1 MRIVSNTELFN
12 IEQDP
17 QKIIDMQKQKQIDLK
32 SIDYA
37 INLNTGKVKINSN
50 NIFIVDKDTNIQANS
65 KDDFLHK
72 QMQTD
77 NIEQMQRFC
86 KYIKKY
92 DNKIYTTDKEL
103 NKDILAFNRYFDKNY
118 YNGFN
123 LRVKDFKDEDIKT
136 EFVREYSITLT
147 MVQTQEINK
156 IGLDT
161 FINLNLDTDKELNQI
176 IDASDL
182 KETQKQFKDAITN
195 KSDADKNKLK
205 ANKSSV
211 DDAEFL
217 LMDIMSKIIYKHQE
231 DNLNKLI
238 SKEQGYY
245 NQVHLLY
252 NQINNS
258 IIELIDKF
266 KTASES
272 IKNSLIIQDISN
284 ISSVDIKKDNTKSI
298 TKTKLPP
305 NITIDFDIEQLFNN
319 IYPNYKYKSINDDRH
334 KKVDIKSKLM
344 LDIDLNNEE
353 DMENLRLI
361 NFIHSGKIQLF
372 TIQSDLING
381 FINIRDF
388 NKTPDKTIPLLSTL
402 KYITA
407 NKKMRLP
414 TSKKDLEL
422 YEDFMLFF
430 NKCKIQVKIIDRQTK
445 QTIFEVLKPIPLLA
459 NTPAYKN
466 NNYGYIIG
474 NSIINILKNE
484 LDSINHTPRQTTLST
499 NKNYLEDRQP
509 STPPVINLKKYI
521 YKSIAQMVNSYKTRK
536 KYQSKIN
543 IECLYDFQA
552 FYNKHPR
559 PTKDDRDK
567 VRDMLNKYLDA
578 LISKGM
584 ITGYKPYKAKND
596 KDITHYVI
604 TINKSFRI

>member
-1 MRIVSNTELFN
+1 
-12 IEQDP
+12 
-17 QKIIDMQKQKQIDLK
+17 MQKQKQIDLK

-123 LRVKDFKDEDIKT
+123 LRVKDFLDEDIKT

-258 IIELIDKF
+258 IIELINKF

-402 KYITA
+402 KYGGIIT
-407 NKKMRLP
+407 P
-414 TSKKDLEL
+414 D
-422 YEDFMLFF
+422 
-430 NKCKIQVKIIDRQTK
+430 II
-445 QTIFEVLKPIPLLA
+445 FS
-459 NTPAYKN
+459 
-466 NNYGYIIG
+466 G
-474 NSIINILKNE
+474 SM
-484 LDSINHTPRQTTLST
+484 
-499 NKNYLEDRQP
+499 
-509 STPPVINLKKYI
+509 KY
-521 YKSIAQMVNSYKTRK
+521 V
-536 KYQSKIN
+536 
-543 IECLYDFQA
+543 
-552 FYNKHPR
+552 
-559 PTKDDRDK
+559 
-567 VRDMLNKYLDA
+567 
-578 LISKGM
+578 
-584 ITGYKPYKAKND
+584 
-596 KDITHYVI
+596 
-604 TINKSFRI
+604 